1 MRLLIGL
8 VAMSLAVGGCSTGG
22 SGSTVTTSPPSTRAT
37 TTSTSGAGTTISNPS
52 STTVTT
58 PTTTS
63 VTPTTVVDDSVEILV
78 TVAGGQLTSERR
90 AEVKLGDNVKIVI
103 RSDTADEL
111 HLHGYD
117 LTVDVAA
124 GQDAELAF
132 VAEIPGIFEVE
143 LEGLRLQVLELVVN
157 Q

>member
-1 MRLLIGL
+1 
-8 VAMSLAVGGCSTGG
+8 MSLAVGGCSTGG

-103 RSDTADEL
+103 QSDTADEL

>member
-103 RSDTADEL
+103 QSDTADEL